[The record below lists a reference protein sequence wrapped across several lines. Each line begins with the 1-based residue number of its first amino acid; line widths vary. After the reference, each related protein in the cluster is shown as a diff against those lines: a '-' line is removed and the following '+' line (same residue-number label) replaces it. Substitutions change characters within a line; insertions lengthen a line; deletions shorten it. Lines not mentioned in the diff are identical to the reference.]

1 MTPYA
6 ACFFGAGPTGI
17 WAWGGALTS
26 MGVWRTANR
35 LRRLGIEA
43 ECFRFDQTE
52 LAESRLTTARNQKR
66 PVGTLGYSLGNTPAL
81 WLQQFT
87 RFDLLFSIADS
98 ELGRN
103 YPINHANT
111 KRSVL
116 WRGPGILS
124 GAGGNLGYDIVHDCN
139 KVHLLMDFA
148 PEIWQDAVLEFCK
161 LFRPLPS

>member
-17 WAWGGALTS
+17 WAWGGAITS

-35 LRRLGIEA
+35 FRRLGIEA
-43 ECFRFDQTE
+43 ECFNFDQMQ
-52 LAESRLTTARNQKR
+52 LAEARLTTARKAKR
-66 PVGTLGYSLGNTPAL
+66 PVGTLAYSLGNTAAL
-81 WLQQFT
+81 WLQQYTPFN
-87 RFDLLFSIADS
+87 LVFSIADS

-116 WRGPGILS
+116 WRGPGTLS
-124 GAGGNLGYDIVHDCN
+124 GAGGDLGYDVVHDST
-139 KVHLLMDFA
+139 KPHLLMDFA
-148 PEIWQDAVLEFCK
+148 PEIWQDAVREFSK
-161 LFRPLPS
+161 LFAAV